1 MKIFNNKVK
10 LKKEILSKKNL
21 FFVPTMGALHSGHI
35 NLIKKAKKK
44 DSKVIV
50 SIFVNPRQFN
60 NKIDFKGYPKNIN
73 RDLNLLRKLKIDYL
87 YKPTYDDIY
96 SFKTKNKIYLD
107 KFNNKLCGKLRKN
120 HFKGVIDVVNR
131 LLEIIKPQKIL
142 LGLKDFQQVI
152 LIKKNIK
159 KRKIKTKIISCKTI
173 RENNGI
179 PCSSRNEKLNF
190 NQHKIAS
197 DVFKLLKKEKKLL
210 KKKSHKFNEFNLKKK
225 IISLGVQKIDY
236 VKCLDLKKIIYT
248 KNFNIKFNIFIAYYI
263 NNVRLID
270 NI

>member
-87 YKPTYDDIY
+87 Y
-96 SFKTKNKIYLD
+96 
-107 KFNNKLCGKLRKN
+107 
-120 HFKGVIDVVNR
+120 
-131 LLEIIKPQKIL
+131 
-142 LGLKDFQQVI
+142 
-152 LIKKNIK
+152 
-159 KRKIKTKIISCKTI
+159 
-173 RENNGI
+173 
-179 PCSSRNEKLNF
+179 
-190 NQHKIAS
+190 
-197 DVFKLLKKEKKLL
+197 
-210 KKKSHKFNEFNLKKK
+210 
-225 IISLGVQKIDY
+225 
-236 VKCLDLKKIIYT
+236 
-248 KNFNIKFNIFIAYYI
+248 
-263 NNVRLID
+263 
-270 NI
+270 